1 MTVEPPGPSS
11 ASPAVAPVSVLRKG
25 LLLIATPLIF
35 QVLVLGVLL
44 WNERQSWEAESQAL
58 HSEQVISHANSALLL
73 LFVDVSRIRGWIITQ
88 DPSLLVGPP
97 GSFAKKMERLRELV
111 ADNPAQRRRAEAM
124 LANARELEARKG
136 TLDALVAAGKVT
148 EAAAVIR
155 TLEGEHRLQW
165 IRSKVTEF
173 LQEEGRLGLERR
185 QRLQQTRRLQH
196 WLLLGTLLA
205 AAAIT
210 FLLARAF
217 ARGISS
223 RLEVVAI
230 NARRIALNIPLPP
243 PLEGADEIAELDR
256 TLHETTRR
264 LNAAAVAERQH
275 EEDLKGHAEAL
286 ALINQSLQS
295 KTEEIETFVY
305 SVTHDLRSPLVN
317 LQGFSRELELS
328 CGDLWRILAPVDL
341 SPQIHNLLEAVE
353 RDIKESV
360 YFIKASVSSS
370 GRLIDALLRLSRAGR
385 VSYQWQKVDVG
396 EVVQRVLDTLRAK
409 ILEKGARVTIGELPP
424 VWGDPTA
431 VEQIFGNLLRNAV
444 SYLDPLRPGTI
455 AVSAESG
462 PPGSLVTFWV
472 RDNGLGI
479 PEAHQSKLF
488 LPFQRFQGNVTPGEG
503 IGLAL
508 VRRAVER
515 QGGEIH
521 VESQE
526 GVGTAFTLTL
536 AGGDV
541 EDEACEALP

>member
-1 MTVEPPGPSS
+1 MKVVPPRPT
-11 ASPAVAPVSVLRKG
+11 SPPRAAAPVSVLRKG

-44 WNERQSWEAESQAL
+44 WNERQSWEAESQAF
-58 HSEQVISHANSALLL
+58 HSERVISQANSALLL

-88 DPSLLVGPP
+88 DPSLLVAPP
-97 GSFAKKMERLRELV
+97 GSVARKMERLRDLV
-111 ADNPAQRRRAEAM
+111 ADNPAQRRRAEAL
-124 LANARELEARKG
+124 LADARDLETRKG
-136 TLDALVAAGKVT
+136 TLDAMVAAGKVT
-148 EAAAVIR
+148 EAAAVVR
-155 TLEGEHRLQW
+155 TLQSEHRLQW
-165 IRSKVTEF
+165 TRDKITEL
-173 LQEEGRLGLERR
+173 LQEEAHLALERT
-185 QRLQQTRRLQH
+185 QRMQQTRRLQR
-196 WLLLGTLLA
+196 WLLLSALLA
-205 AAAIT
+205 ATAIT
-210 FLLARAF
+210 LFLARAF

-223 RLEVVAI
+223 RLDLVTT

-243 PLEGADEIAELDR
+243 ALEGADEIAELDR

-264 LNAAAVAERQH
+264 LAAAAVAERQH

-341 SPQIHNLLEAVE
+341 PPQIHNLLEAVE

-370 GRLIDALLRLSRAGR
+370 GRLIDALLRLSRAGW
-385 VSYQWQKVDVG
+385 VSYQWQRVDVG
-396 EVVQRVLDTLRAK
+396 EVVHRILDTLRAR
-409 ILEKGARVTIGELPP
+409 ISEKGARVTVGELPA

-444 SYLDPLRPGTI
+444 SYLDPLRPGAI
-455 AVSAESG
+455 EVSAESG

-479 PEAHQSKLF
+479 PAAHQSKLF

-526 GVGTAFTLTL
+526 GVGTAFTVTL
-536 AGGDV
+536 AGG
-541 EDEACEALP
+541 EIEHEA